1 MKQTMQCINVEII
14 SRIAKAKQSSI
25 QKTEDCFQQQF
36 RQKFK
41 EETDELLHLRHSSV

>member
-1 MKQTMQCINVEII
+1 MLKLNPGLPM
-14 SRIAKAKQSSI
+14 QSSI

-41 EETDELLHLRHSSV
+41 EETGEMLHLKHSFI